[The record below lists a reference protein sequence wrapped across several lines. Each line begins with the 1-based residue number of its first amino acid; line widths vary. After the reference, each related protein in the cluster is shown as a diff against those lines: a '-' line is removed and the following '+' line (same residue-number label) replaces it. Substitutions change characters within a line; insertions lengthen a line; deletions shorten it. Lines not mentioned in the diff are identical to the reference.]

1 MKNILIISGHPD
13 LQHSLANAEILAEV
27 ENPYRKPK
35 SANWMRCIRTVG
47 LILPPNKMR
56 C

>member
-13 LQHSLANAEILAEV
+13 LQHYLANVEILAEV
-27 ENPYRKPK
+27 EKSLPQAKIRKLDALYP
-35 SANWMRCIRTVG
+35 NRR